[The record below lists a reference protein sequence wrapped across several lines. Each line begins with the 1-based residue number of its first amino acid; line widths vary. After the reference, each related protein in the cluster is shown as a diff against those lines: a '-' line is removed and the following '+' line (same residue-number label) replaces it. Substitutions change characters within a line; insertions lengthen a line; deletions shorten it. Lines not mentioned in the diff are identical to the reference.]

1 MIDNIKLTTVEEINE
16 QLKHEL
22 TPFLFQENTDD
33 LKAGI
38 KQVFIDVG
46 ERANPQSLVLEDIQY
61 FDNDVKIE
69 YECQNKHYTMILR
82 RGL

>member
-1 MIDNIKLTTVEEINE
+1 MLDNVKLTTVEEVNE

-22 TPFLFQENTDD
+22 TPFLFKEYTDD
-33 LKAGI
+33 IKAGI
-38 KQVFIDVG
+38 NQVFIDVG
-46 ERANPQSLVLEDIQY
+46 ERAKPQSLVLEDVQY
-61 FDNDVKIE
+61 FDHDVKIE